1 AFAVHPVFACAIRT
15 PTPQP
20 SYTFSFLSLSPSRP
34 RHTRPPRRSSDPA
47 TFNSARPPW
56 NQWRRKPQE
65 DRTMKSII
73 RKDEAAVS
81 PVIATILMVAI
92 TVVLAAVLYVMVS
105 GLLTPTGQ
113 GPRVM
118 GVNIGRSGDGTNWT
132 LLITTTPTGL
142 TTSAVK
148 LTITTGGGANTVVNN
163 IAFSSLTSTNWN
175 TNKAQFIGSGGS
187 TVIVGD

>member
-1 AFAVHPVFACAIRT
+1 
-15 PTPQP
+15 
-20 SYTFSFLSLSPSRP
+20 
-34 RHTRPPRRSSDPA
+34 
-47 TFNSARPPW
+47 
-56 NQWRRKPQE
+56 
-65 DRTMKSII
+65 MKSII

-118 GVNIGRSGDGTNWT
+118 GVNIGTSGDGTNWT

-148 LTITTGGGANTVVNN
+148 LTITTTGG
-163 IAFSSLTSTNWN
+163 LTRSEEHTL
-175 TNKAQFIGSGGS
+175 ALQSRS
-187 TVIVGD
+187 DCVCRLLLVIR

>member
-1 AFAVHPVFACAIRT
+1 
-15 PTPQP
+15 
-20 SYTFSFLSLSPSRP
+20 
-34 RHTRPPRRSSDPA
+34 
-47 TFNSARPPW
+47 
-56 NQWRRKPQE
+56 
-65 DRTMKSII
+65 MKSII

-132 LLITTTPTGL
+132 LLITSTPSGL
-142 TTSAVK
+142 TTAAVK
-148 LTITTGGGANTVVNN
+148 LQITTSGGLTSLNPT
-163 IAFSSLTSTNWN
+163 AFSALTSGAWN
-175 TNKAQFIGSGGS
+175 TNKAQFVGTGGTTIVRSEEHTSGLQS
-187 TVIVGD
+187 LAYVVCRLLPETQRILYAHSL

>member
-1 AFAVHPVFACAIRT
+1 MEAR
-15 PTPQP
+15 
-20 SYTFSFLSLSPSRP
+20 SSRP
-34 RHTRPPRRSSDPA
+34 RGPRREAS
-47 TFNSARPPW
+47 T
-56 NQWRRKPQE
+56 RRTHAIK
-65 DRTMKSII
+65 RII
-73 RKDEAAVS
+73 RNDEAAVS

-118 GVNIGRSGDGTNWT
+118 GVNIGTSGDGTNWT

-148 LTITTGGGANTVVNN
+148 LTI
-163 IAFSSLTSTNWN
+163 
-175 TNKAQFIGSGGS
+175 
-187 TVIVGD
+187 